1 MWTIRTD
8 DADRR
13 SVPVTISVRTE
24 SGVVLCA
31 RCVVADT
38 PLRRLRGLLGRR
50 RLARGEG
57 MLLRPAS
64 SIHTCGMRFAID
76 AVFLDGE
83 DRVLRVVED
92 MRPWRLASCR
102 GARSVLELPAG
113 TFEAR
118 ALRPGGRVGPDERR
132 LAIGHTST

>member
-1 MWTIRTD
+1 MD
-8 DADRR
+8 DSRNEAAMVG
-13 SVPVTISVRTE
+13 SVPAPIGVRTG
-24 SGVVLCA
+24 SGAVLCT

-50 RLARGEG
+50 ALASGEG
-57 MLLRPAS
+57 LLLRPAC
-64 SIHTCGMRFAID
+64 SIHTAGMRFAID

-83 DRVLRVVED
+83 HRVLRVAED

-113 TFEAR
+113 TCAEHAV
-118 ALRPGGRVGPDERR
+118 RPGTRVG
-132 LAIGHTST
+132 LHG